1 LNDLLRLESLV
12 ARAAFRIKELK
23 KFLKSV
29 RVRGVVQ
36 ESTLALYVYE
46 VFRLELVEM
55 VGQSGI
61 WNFQFFLNLTN
72 DEALGM
78 GGQQQLHD
86 PQARLS
92 AHCREHIGILSHS
105 FYGFL
110 GLGGWHVS
118 IIAEIWCNVKP
129 EIPDLRNLGMLG
141 VMEITLDRQAVTRRG
156 KQLEYFTIAW
166 NTLEGL
172 VAVVAGVLAGSISLV
187 GFGIDSFIEVTS
199 GGVLLWRMSV
209 DADVQKRERRDK
221 LSLRIV
227 GVCFLVLAAYVGY
240 ESISDL
246 AGRKA
251 PEHSIPGII
260 LACVSLVVMP
270 LLSRAKN
277 KVGNELGSAAMQA
290 DAKQTDF
297 CVYLS
302 AILLLGLVLNA
313 ALGWWWADP
322 ASALIMVP
330 LIAKE
335 GVEAMNGET
344 CCD

>member
-1 LNDLLRLESLV
+1 
-12 ARAAFRIKELK
+12 
-23 KFLKSV
+23 
-29 RVRGVVQ
+29 
-36 ESTLALYVYE
+36 
-46 VFRLELVEM
+46 
-55 VGQSGI
+55 
-61 WNFQFFLNLTN
+61 
-72 DEALGM
+72 
-78 GGQQQLHD
+78 
-86 PQARLS
+86 
-92 AHCREHIGILSHS
+92 
-105 FYGFL
+105 
-110 GLGGWHVS
+110 
-118 IIAEIWCNVKP
+118 
-129 EIPDLRNLGMLG
+129 
-141 VMEITLDRQAVTRRG
+141 MEIALDRQAVARRG

-172 VAVVAGVLAGSISLV
+172 VAVVAGALAGSISLV

-209 DADVQKRERRDK
+209 DADVRKRERREK

-227 GVCFLVLAAYVGY
+227 GLCFLALAAYVGY

-246 AGRKA
+246 VSRNS
-251 PEHSIPGII
+251 PEHSIPGIV

-270 LLSRAKN
+270 LLSRAKK
-277 KVGNELGSAAMQA
+277 KVGNELGSAAMHA

-322 ASALIMVP
+322 VSALIMVP

-335 GVEAMNGET
+335 GAQAMKGEM